1 MYGFNDP
8 KSKFGPGATSGAS
21 QPQNS
26 SVMRTYPKPANSGMV
41 GSDYS
46 VGRGVAAGGLPSATP
61 PPAAPA
67 PMSQPGAA
75 TAFGQQIRRGLVGYY
90 NNSSA
95 RAEGLVKR
103 SLSPAN
109 VMGGVARDVY
119 RGFTGQPN
127 PNDGRPL
134 NVGVSLPRIDRR
146 LVTTQPEQ
154 RTSPSTRYVPGKAA
168 PGVTM
173 IDNGQALPE
182 SALLPEKPKPAA
194 DGVYR
199 GRSANGVSV
208 YGGSA
213 AELSDGIARTNA
225 GFGRGTPEAQQWL
238 AGVQPLAGSPGAVP
252 QAAAPPVGGSPQV
265 WSATHGLQAPGHYGP
280 AMQAPVRTATSAAG
294 APAGPMSQAVSPTA
308 GQPAPDVG
316 MPAVATVRQLA
327 GAALVAPASGYAGSP
342 RTLLSSSAAAV
353 SEAAAARQGQRVLS
367 AAVPMAPVVGRQG
380 AVIQSP
386 GDTTANKLQRAL
398 TSYSVKG
405 SPSTRAAIA
414 QAILGEAGARQNE
427 RMQALRTQDQAA
439 LEAQRANAAAA
450 EGNANRQLD
459 ADKFNVSAQDSREYR
474 RQMIDLERSRPFQ
487 VGQGEGGAQGIVR
500 SDGSYTPITDASGA
514 PVQIN
519 QRGQGLSPDALLK
532 SYTDQVNA
540 INNGMG
546 TAEEKRAAR
555 AELDGNPMFASITGV
570 GQAKAAKAPA
580 DGSTF
585 EAGGERYVIRKG
597 VPVLIE

>member
-21 QPQNS
+21 QQQKSP
-26 SVMRTYPKPANSGMV
+26 VMTTYPKPANSGMV

-46 VGRGVAAGGLPSATP
+46 VGRGVASGGLPSATP
-61 PPAAPA
+61 PPPAPA
-67 PMSQPGAA
+67 PTSQPGAA
-75 TAFGQQIRRGLVGYY
+75 TAFGQKVRRGLVGYY

-103 SLSPAN
+103 SLLPAN
-109 VMGGVARDVY
+109 VVGGVARDVY
-119 RGFTGQPN
+119 RGFTGQPS

-146 LVTTQPEQ
+146 LVTTQPGQ

-168 PGVTM
+168 PSVTM

-182 SALLPEKPKPAA
+182 SALLPEKPKPPA

-199 GRSANGVSV
+199 GRIANGISV

-252 QAAAPPVGGSPQV
+252 QAAAAPVGGSPQV

-280 AMQAPVRTATSAAG
+280 ATQAPVRTAILAAAG
-294 APAGPMSQAVSPTA
+294 SAAGPMSQAVSPIA
-308 GQPAPDVG
+308 GQPAPDAG
-316 MPAVATVRQLA
+316 MPAAATVRQLA
-327 GAALVAPASGYAGSP
+327 GAALVAPASGSGMDQRQLGGFPVQPETS
-342 RTLLSSSAAAV
+342 V
-353 SEAAAARQGQRVLS
+353 SQFQRVLPIS
-367 AAVPMAPVVGRQG
+367 VSMMHAGSGRG
-380 AVIQSP
+380 SVIQNP
-386 GDTTANKLQRAL
+386 GDSTANKLQRTL
-398 TSYSVKG
+398 MSYSVRG

-474 RQMIDLERSRPFQ
+474 RQMVDLERSRPFQ

-532 SYTDQVNA
+532 SYTDQVNT